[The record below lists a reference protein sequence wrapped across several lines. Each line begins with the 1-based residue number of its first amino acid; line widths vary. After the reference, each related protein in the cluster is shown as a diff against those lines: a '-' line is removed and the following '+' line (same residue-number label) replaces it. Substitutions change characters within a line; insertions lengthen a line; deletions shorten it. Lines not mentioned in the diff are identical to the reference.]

1 VPQNHKSTSSNIN
14 IYKQS
19 PLPRSSH
26 FNKSGICTFSSAM
39 IASFPPLLPQLPNEF
54 DHEDRFVRLP
64 YDLRLLNEELP
75 EEEAEAEEEEE
86 TLLLFLL
93 CINAVCRFTTSGSCD
108 KKLSCFT
115 SSAASVCYYYCY
127 YCRI

>member
-1 VPQNHKSTSSNIN
+1 
-14 IYKQS
+14 
-19 PLPRSSH
+19 
-26 FNKSGICTFSSAM
+26 M

-86 TLLLFLL
+86 TLLFLL

-115 SSAASVCYYYCY
+115 SSAASVYYYY
-127 YCRI
+127 YYYYYYY